1 MVSIASPHLGKIEGK
16 DAKKVL
22 KKSIAYYTLTTFE
35 KDRERC
41 TLRFETWG
49 TAARRR

>member
-35 KDRERC
+35 KTGEGEHPS
-41 TLRFETWG
+41 LETWR
-49 TAARRR
+49 TAARRK

>member
-1 MVSIASPHLGKIEGK
+1 MVSIASPLQGKIEGK

-35 KDRERC
+35 KDGKGAG
-41 TLRFETWG
+41 L
-49 TAARRR
+49 